1 MSEATQWWLMETP
14 LAERKRLGQYMTP
27 EILRDKLLD
36 RCELFAGMRVLD
48 PGVGTGEFLKSVS
61 ARQPQA
67 ETHGWDVDPKVLEA
81 ALANAPLSRLAV
93 RSALEEFDGE
103 PFDLVIGNPPYFEFK
118 APPEMRRRFAGVI
131 AGRVNVFA
139 LFFQVGLEALRAG
152 GQLAY
157 VVPPSMNSGA
167 YFEPLRRYLLERA
180 EIEFLEIQRHQ
191 GLFAGAQTPVQLLVL
206 RKFGESP
213 SASVGDRG
221 QDGGERGEGEQGQS
235 EQRGQPGTL
244 RNPHGREPLG
254 GQRHAFVRE
263 SAGFSRVLFLENPAE
278 ALSAFDGRRSL
289 YELGY
294 EAVTGTVVWNQH
306 RKELRRASTNG
317 EVPLIWS
324 HNINDGLRLSS
335 DHRRPQY
342 IETNKS
348 TLCGQAI
355 VVNRVVG
362 AVGSGELRCAL
373 VGEGVRFL
381 AENHVNVIRRREGL
395 EPLIGW
401 GRLLQGLQTK
411 ETAGFARLITGNT
424 QISATELTHLLPIA
438 A

>member
-1 MSEATQWWLMETP
+1 MSGATQRWLMETP
-14 LAERKRLGQYMTP
+14 LVERKRLGQYMTP
-27 EILRDKLLD
+27 EILREKLLD

-67 ETHGWDVDPKVLEA
+67 ETHGWDVDPKVLA
-81 ALANAPLSRLAV
+81 AASANAPLSRLAV
-93 RSALEEFDGE
+93 RSALEEFDVE

-118 APPEMRRRFAGVI
+118 ASPEMRRRFAGVI

-206 RKFGESP
+206 RKFGERSP
-213 SASVGDRG
+213 ASVDDRG
-221 QDGGERGEGEQGQS
+221 QGA
-235 EQRGQPGTL
+235 RGQRPRAL
-244 RNPHGREPLG
+244 RKSGRREPLG
-254 GQRHAFVRE
+254 GRRHAFVRE

-306 RKELRRASTNG
+306 RKKLRRASTNG

-342 IETNKS
+342 IETDKS
-348 TLCGQAI
+348 TLSGPAI

-373 VGEGVRFL
+373 VGEGMRFL
-381 AENHVNVIRRREGL
+381 AENHVNVIMRREDL

-401 GRLLQGLQTK
+401 GRLLQGLQAEK
-411 ETAGFARLITGNT
+411 TAGFARLVTGNT

-438 A
+438 TP

>member
-1 MSEATQWWLMETP
+1 MSGATQRWLMETP

-27 EILRDKLLD
+27 EILREKLLD

-81 ALANAPLSRLAV
+81 ASANAPLSRLAV

-118 APPEMRRRFAGVI
+118 ASPEMRRRFAGVI

-180 EIEFLEIQRHQ
+180 EIEFLEVQRHQ
-191 GLFAGAQTPVQLLVL
+191 GLFTGAQTPVQLLVL

-213 SASVGDRG
+213 PASVDDRGQGDRG
-221 QDGGERGEGEQGQS
+221 ERP
-235 EQRGQPGTL
+235 RAL
-244 RNPHGREPLG
+244 RKSGGREPLG
-254 GQRHAFVRE
+254 GRRHAFMRE

-324 HNINDGLRLSS
+324 HNINDGLRLSP

-342 IETNKS
+342 IETDKS
-348 TLCGQAI
+348 TLSGPAI

-373 VGEGVRFL
+373 VGEGMSFL
-381 AENHVNVIRRREGL
+381 AENHVNVIRRREDL
-395 EPLIGW
+395 EPLIDW
-401 GRLLQGLQTK
+401 GRLLQGLQAK
-411 ETAGFARLITGNT
+411 ETAGFARLVTGNT

-438 A
+438 TP